1 MSLTQLSKTDYLSY
15 LTCPE
20 ELWMSYHQADGLP
33 GFSLEAQHKVEQ
45 GNLIDQLAQDW
56 FKESC
61 IIDDEAIDPDQV
73 AFQYKVTAG
82 NYLVKA
88 DITVFSEPKVCDLY
102 EVKSGTGLKQEHLYD
117 IAFQRMVFELAG
129 YQVNRTF
136 LIYVNSKYAIQDP
149 IDLCEFFGVEN
160 VTAEVDDLI
169 GQTRTSAV
177 DAWNWLHRKSL
188 PALTEIT
195 SLCGNRLNC
204 NYLQQ
209 YYEAIP
215 EYSVFNISRIG
226 AKKLN
231 LLLEM
236 DILNILDVPAD
247 FKLSDKQRTQVNVA
261 QKNEPLIQVAEIKK
275 VLDGLAYP
283 LYFLDYETFSY
294 VMPCHEGLF
303 PYQQMIFQYSLH
315 VIESEGSKPQ
325 HFEYLMS
332 SKETPLDEIFAQM
345 VQQIHPTKGTVLVWN
360 QSFEKTQNKLMAA
373 RLPAYAEFLH
383 SVNDRVYD
391 LMKIFTQG
399 FYVHPKFKG
408 KTSIKKVL
416 PVLCPELSYGDLE
429 IQNGIAAVIK
439 WHHMTDGRM
448 SETEASQTYQDLLK
462 YCCLDTWAMVQ
473 IWEELGRV
481 GDVWRE

>member
-1 MSLTQLSKTDYLSY
+1 MVCLASLWKHNIKWSK
-15 LTCPE
+15 
-20 ELWMSYHQADGLP
+20 
-33 GFSLEAQHKVEQ
+33 
-45 GNLIDQLAQDW
+45 GNLIDRLAQDW

-160 VTAEVDDLI
+160 VTAEVDDLM

-204 NYLQQ
+204 SYLQQ

-226 AKKLN
+226 AKN
-231 LLLEM
+231 
-236 DILNILDVPAD
+236 
-247 FKLSDKQRTQVNVA
+247 
-261 QKNEPLIQVAEIKK
+261 
-275 VLDGLAYP
+275 
-283 LYFLDYETFSY
+283 
-294 VMPCHEGLF
+294 
-303 PYQQMIFQYSLH
+303 
-315 VIESEGSKPQ
+315 
-325 HFEYLMS
+325 
-332 SKETPLDEIFAQM
+332 
-345 VQQIHPTKGTVLVWN
+345 
-360 QSFEKTQNKLMAA
+360 
-373 RLPAYAEFLH
+373 
-383 SVNDRVYD
+383 
-391 LMKIFTQG
+391 
-399 FYVHPKFKG
+399 
-408 KTSIKKVL
+408 
-416 PVLCPELSYGDLE
+416 
-429 IQNGIAAVIK
+429 
-439 WHHMTDGRM
+439 
-448 SETEASQTYQDLLK
+448 
-462 YCCLDTWAMVQ
+462 
-473 IWEELGRV
+473 
-481 GDVWRE
+481 

>member
-1 MSLTQLSKTDYLSY
+1 MSLTNLSKTDYLSY
-15 LTCPE
+15 LACPE
-20 ELWMSYHQADGLP
+20 EFWMSYHQNDSLP
-33 GFSLEAQHKVEQ
+33 AFSLDAQHKVEQ
-45 GNLIDQLAQDW
+45 GNLIDRLAQDW

-73 AFQYKVTAG
+73 AFQYRVVAG
-82 NYLVKA
+82 NYIAKA
-88 DITVFSEPKVCDLY
+88 DITVFSAPKVCDLY
-102 EVKSGTGLKQEHLYD
+102 EVKAATSLKQEHLHD
-117 IAFQRMVFELAG
+117 IAFQRMVFESAG

-160 VTAEVDDLI
+160 VTTKVADLME
-169 GQTRTSAV
+169 QTRTSAV
-177 DAWNWLHRKSL
+177 TAWNWLRQKSL

-195 SLCGNRLNC
+195 SLCGNKLNC
-204 NYLQQ
+204 SYLQQ

-215 EYSVFNISRIG
+215 EYSIFDISRIG

-236 DILNILDVPAD
+236 DILDILDVPAD
-247 FKLSDKQRTQVNVA
+247 FTLSDKQRTQVNVA
-261 QKNEPLIQVAEIKK
+261 QRKESIIQTAEIKK
-275 VLDGLAYP
+275 VLDGFTYP

-303 PYQQMIFQYSLH
+303 PYQQMVFQYSLH
-315 VIESEGSKPQ
+315 VIESEGSEVQ
-325 HFEYLMS
+325 HFEYLMP

-345 VQQIHPTKGTVLVWN
+345 VQQIHPTEGTVLVWN
-360 QSFEKTQNKLMAA
+360 EGFEKNQNKLMAA
-373 RLPAYAEFLH
+373 RLPAYADFLH

-399 FYVHPKFKG
+399 FYVHPEFKG
-408 KTSIKKVL
+408 RTSIKKVL
-416 PVLCPELSYGDLE
+416 PVLCPELNYGDLE
-429 IQNGIAAVIK
+429 IQNGGAAVIK

-448 SETEASQTYQDLLK
+448 SETEASQTFQDLLK
-462 YCCLDTWAMVQ
+462 YCCLDTWAMVR
-473 IWEELGRV
+473 IWEELRNV
-481 GDVWRE
+481 